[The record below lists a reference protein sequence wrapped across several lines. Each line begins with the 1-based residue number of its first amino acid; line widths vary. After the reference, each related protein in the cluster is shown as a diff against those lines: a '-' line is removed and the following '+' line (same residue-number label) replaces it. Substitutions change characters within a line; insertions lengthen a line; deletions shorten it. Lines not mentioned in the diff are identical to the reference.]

1 MYVKNNDQYT
11 RLNAKIQKSVKLD
24 QYSFSVVENS
34 RGKNFSEKLRNII
47 AFYDQHKR
55 EDVLN
60 KEKE

>member
-1 MYVKNNDQYT
+1 MYIKIKGHYT
-11 RLNAKIQKSVKLD
+11 RLNAQIQKTVKLD

-47 AFYDQHKR
+47 AFYDEHKND
-55 EDVLN
+55 DVLN